1 MAVSLAV
8 STQYTNVTDTAR
20 QQEPRYAASLGWRR
34 ATKTSISKRN
44 KRMIL
49 IVKYFPNVLLDIAFY
64 NLNRHELK
72 SRYNV
77 DRPLTTSLGINSTK
91 VERETDRDRRWW
103 FEETLNKHAATQRQ
117 SINQSSFITSNSAT
131 IHSALQTLRDITTLV
146 DNGRSRSRICTSSKT
161 LSLSCMRS
169 SLWEAALCIV
179 CLYVRLF
186 RFCCSK
192 RTGYCLHSTLT
203 LCI

>member
-1 MAVSLAV
+1 MFYSILHFTI
-8 STQYTNVTDTAR
+8 STGTNWNHDIVTR
-20 QQEPRYAASLGWRR
+20 QENCL
-34 ATKTSISKRN
+34 N
-44 KRMIL
+44 C
-49 IVKYFPNVLLDIAFY
+49 YF
-64 NLNRHELK
+64 R
-72 SRYNV
+72 NV